1 MANNASFAE
10 AASVAAHSLRSSKLR
25 SFLTLLGIILAT
37 TTLIAVMSLING
49 MDVYIARKVSDMG
62 AEGFR
67 IERIIILDNFD
78 PKKYLEM
85 EKRNPQMTRDEYDF
99 IRQHATLLREIGMNA
114 SRSAKA
120 KAGSKTKEVDL
131 TGVTANIVT
140 ISNIDLAEGR
150 FVSEIDD
157 QRRQSVAVIGSEIK
171 ERFFE
176 NVDPVGKS
184 FEIDGRPFEVIGVA
198 KPRGSVFGQ
207 SQDLFAMIPA
217 ETYFKMY
224 GYRNVGL
231 GYNATAISSGNL
243 NEAMDET
250 RSLMRAYRHLKPGQ
264 EDTFGM
270 AASDSLVSAWKN
282 LTGAVAATAVAVVSV
297 FMVVGGVVIMNIML
311 AVVTER
317 THEIG
322 VRKAIGA
329 RRRDIMNQFLIE
341 SSMLAGIGGLIGVGS
356 AWMIAQGVRQFTPV
370 PMELPM
376 SAVVIS
382 VGISAL
388 VGLFFGIYPARR
400 AALLDPIEALRYE

>member
-10 AASVAAHSLRSSKLR
+10 AASVAVHSLRSSKLR

-62 AEGFR
+62 ADGFR

-85 EKRNPQMTRDEYDF
+85 EKRNPQMTREEYGF
-99 IRQHATLLREIGMNA
+99 IREHATLVREFGMNA
-114 SRSAKA
+114 SRTAKA
-120 KAGSKTKEVDL
+120 KAGNKAKDVDL
-131 TGVTANIVT
+131 TGVTPNIVT

-150 FVSEIDD
+150 FVSDMDD
-157 QRRQSVAVIGSEIK
+157 QRRQNVAIIGSEIK

-176 NVDPVGKS
+176 NSDPIGKS
-184 FEIDGRPFEVIGVA
+184 IDIDGRPFEVIGVA

-207 SQDLFAMIPA
+207 SQDLFAMIPI

-224 GYRNVGL
+224 GFRKVGL
-231 GYNATAISSGNL
+231 GYNATAIDSTRL
-243 NEAMDET
+243 NEAMDEV

-341 SSMLAGIGGLIGVGS
+341 SSMLAGIGGLIGVLS
-356 AWMIAQGVRQFTPV
+356 AWAVAQLVTQFTPV
-370 PMELPM
+370 PMELPI
-376 SAVVIS
+376 SAIVIS
-382 VGISAL
+382 VGVSAL

-400 AALLDPIEALRYE
+400 AAMLDPIEALRYE